1 MVPPAARQQ
10 CFSFGGGGPNMVRV
24 GFGFTVFVLV
34 FGASVAASDDKPDN
48 SLPKAARDI
57 LASADKLEVLSIEVA
72 RNKETEDFHGFH
84 VLGTA
89 TITDKELTRKLAE
102 EIESAV
108 TESTVY
114 DVGFNYNPRYGL
126 RATSG
131 GKVVE
136 MVICF
141 HCTQIEVYAEGKL
154 AKKCAT
160 KRTPQK
166 LLNQIL
172 SDAKIPVPPTPRER
186 K

>member
-1 MVPPAARQQ
+1 MARA
-10 CFSFGGGGPNMVRV
+10 GL
-24 GFGFTVFVLV
+24 GFTVFIFV

-72 RNKETEDFHGFH
+72 RKKENEDFHGFH

-89 TITDKELTRKLAE
+89 TITDKKPKRKLAE
-102 EIESAV
+102 VIQSAV
-108 TESTVY
+108 AESTVY
-114 DVGFNYNPRYGL
+114 DIGFNYNPRYGL

-136 MVICF
+136 LVICF
-141 HCTQIEVYAEGKL
+141 HCTQIEVYVEGKL
-154 AKKCAT
+154 TKRCAT
-160 KRTPQK
+160 KTTPQK
-166 LLNQIL
+166 LLNQML